1 MPNDKENIS
10 ALQYMQKYYQ
20 DQYLILQQNIEES
33 YNYINEIKETQF
45 SIQNIDKISS
55 REVLNPIGSNAY
67 ITTKTDKIN
76 SIIIGVGAGFYAEKG
91 INEAKEFIEK
101 LITKQNEFIQKL
113 TKNKED
119 LENALINIAEN
130 LDKLSNNNLEE

>member
-20 DQYLILQQNIEES
+20 DQYMVLQQSIEES
-33 YNYINEIKETQF
+33 YNYINEIKETQL
-45 SIQNIDKISS
+45 SIQNINKISS
-55 REVLNPIGSNAY
+55 KEVLNPIGVNAY
-67 ITTKTDKIN
+67 INTKTEDVK
-76 SIIIGVGAGFYAEKG
+76 SIIIGVGAGLYIEKD

-101 LITKQNEFIQKL
+101 TINKQNEFIQKL

-119 LENALINIAEN
+119 LEHALIDITAN
-130 LDKLSNNNLEE
+130 LDKLSNNKEE